1 MFCDETWD
9 TLTVC
14 VRVSFSGCPYLCC
27 IADLTTESSHS
38 APARIHFWGG
48 EMWFTVIIYTNNPY
62 SESSSK
68 LNHNSPYSPLC
79 ARAKCLWWNTNP
91 CFEHSTRF
99 VLSQFPSK
107 TAFIIPQLIA
117 FGVTWKWIGSN
128 TVIFVRFTPGIIRK
142 SLSHFAKFNLSSYY
156 VIWFVWKF
164 GSPFITLS
172 TRHFMANC
180 KVIPMKTNENSFAC
194 SFHCWT
200 HACFGECQMRI
211 WSTLY
216 WEEMGTWRK

>member
-1 MFCDETWD
+1 MR
-9 TLTVC
+9 LSHC
-14 VRVSFSGCPYLCC
+14 VYVSECLRLPVSLLHCWSHHGEFAFGTSPYTFLRWGNV
-27 IADLTTESSHS
+27 IYSYHTHKQPLLGIELKTESQ
-38 APARIHFWGG
+38 
-48 EMWFTVIIYTNNPY
+48 FTVFTVMCTCKVSMVEYK
-62 SESSSK
+62 SM
-68 LNHNSPYSPLC
+68 
-79 ARAKCLWWNTNP
+79 LWAQ
-91 CFEHSTRF
+91 HSTRF

-117 FGVTWKWIGSN
+117 FGATWKWIGSN

-172 TRHFMANC
+172 TRHFMTNC
-180 KVIPMKTNENSFAC
+180 KVIPMKTNENSFAY

-200 HACFGECQMRI
+200 FACFAERRMCI